1 MRECCQQLKAT
12 KGSQPTSTVVR
23 ELLWFKFCTVEGS
36 GSKLPKSYNLQKPI
50 SKAYPGLG
58 SGILPLLWRWFAKRD
73 LQQNLLAEAAME
85 ITLVFIIVLVMMLLG
100 CSAFDR
106 QYINKVNAGK
116 AEQLMFLCVDQ

>member
-1 MRECCQQLKAT
+1 M
-12 KGSQPTSTVVR
+12 
-23 ELLWFKFCTVEGS
+23 LW
-36 GSKLPKSYNLQKPI
+36 L
-50 SKAYPGLG
+50 
-58 SGILPLLWRWFAKRD
+58 WFAKRD
-73 LQQNLLAEAAME
+73 LQQNLFAEAAME